1 MSIAAGQVLSE
12 RYRLIRPVGQ
22 GAQASVWV
30 AEHLALSTHVAVKL
44 IDPELAKQEE
54 ARERFRREATAA
66 AQLRSAHVVQIIDHG
81 IEGEQPFIVM
91 ELLEG
96 EDLFERLARRQ
107 RLTLQETSKIVTQ
120 VARALTRAHGAG
132 IVHRDLK
139 PENFFISANEDEEVV
154 KILDFGIAKV
164 KGQGKRAIQRTTV
177 GTLMGTPH
185 YMSPEQV
192 KGLREVD
199 YRADLWALGVIVYQ
213 CVTGQLP
220 FDSEGVGDLL
230 IKISLGEIPVPS
242 RVNPELP
249 PSFDA
254 WFARACDRD
263 PERRFDSARE
273 LAESLAR
280 IADLSTETSSAVSS
294 PRPPPM
300 PTAPRP
306 APTRPPPAPPRPAT
320 GSAIPKAPPLPR
332 LADPA
337 GADAA
342 RPPEPGPAERPAER
356 AAAPLPARPSARP
369 PARPSERPPLP
380 AQRSERPSA
389 RPPPSEGA
397 PLSARLGDRPP
408 LPPRP
413 TGAPP
418 SAAPPLPTGAPR
430 PTGAPL
436 SAAPPLPAGSPRPT
450 GVPPSAKP
458 PLPPR
463 APRGTGVPP
472 SAAPPLPAG
481 APRPTDT
488 PLSTAAPRSAQPV
501 AVPPAAVDVGL
512 ASAPPRANGAELA
525 PGSGSAPSLEIDVE
539 DFEGDLVHDTEE
551 APAPSA
557 LAPEAPA
564 TLTLQGSAA
573 PAAAAPATLA
583 PQDSAALA
591 SAALASAAPAAA
603 APATLTP
610 QGSAALAPAA
620 PATFTPQVPSAP
632 AQPALAAP
640 TPLDAAPAAPDAP
653 ADPSPAAQAPSAA
666 QPPSM
671 RSPEPPAPALAPD
684 APPAHAPME
693 PPRDAAARAPAV
705 DAGIAAA
712 PASLRAGPSRPQV
725 APAVTSP
732 ERALPSSG
740 TPDQWVKSSSVSG
753 MAHEGAHPEFDAG
766 SRRRRLVRWGAF
778 LLIALTGAVVWQ
790 VVRSQLPP
798 RDTPTSASA
807 SAAPAP
813 AQPEP
818 APSPPAPTGAAS
830 AAPAVDPGQPAASA
844 TASAPPKKRRAPPPP
859 KRPRKQQQPK
869 VDDLT
874 LEGSGTPAEPAA
886 DEPTP
891 AETSPEPGSAP
902 QEAPTPQPE
911 Q

>member
-1 MSIAAGQVLSE
+1 MLSE

-107 RLTLQETSKIVTQ
+107 RLTLQETSKIVIQ

-164 KGQGKRAIQRTTV
+164 EGQGKRAIQRTTV

-192 KGLREVD
+192 KGLSEVD

-249 PSFDA
+249 PSFDV

-280 IADLSTETSSAVSS
+280 IADLSADGASTVSS

-300 PTAPRP
+300 PTAAPRP
-306 APTRPPPAPPRPAT
+306 APTRPPPGPPRPAT
-320 GSAIPKAPPLPR
+320 GAAIPKAPPLPR
-332 LADPA
+332 MVDPL
-337 GADAA
+337 GA
-342 RPPEPGPAERPAER
+342 E
-356 AAAPLPARPSARP
+356 PARPN
-369 PARPSERPPLP
+369 ERPLP
-380 AQRSERPSA
+380 PQHSERPSA

-397 PLSARLGDRPP
+397 PLSARLGDRAP
-408 LPPRP
+408 LPPRRSERPAAPPRPGDTVSPQPPVPRP

-418 SAAPPLPTGAPR
+418 SAAPPLP
-430 PTGAPL
+430 
-436 SAAPPLPAGSPRPT
+436 AGSPRGT

-458 PLPPR
+458 PLPAGSPR
-463 APRGTGVPP
+463 GTGVPPSAKPPLPTRSPRGTGVPP

-481 APRPTDT
+481 TPRPTGT
-488 PLSTAAPRSAQPV
+488 PLSTEALRSAQPT
-501 AVPPAAVDVGL
+501 AVPLAAVHDGL
-512 ASAPPRANGAELA
+512 ASAPPLANTGGRVPG
-525 PGSGSAPSLEIDVE
+525 PGSSPSLEIDVE

-564 TLTLQGSAA
+564 MF
-573 PAAAAPATLA
+573 
-583 PQDSAALA
+583 
-591 SAALASAAPAAA
+591 
-603 APATLTP
+603 TP
-610 QGSAALAPAA
+610 QGSAALAPEA
-620 PATFTPQVPSAP
+620 PAMFTPQGSAAP
-632 AQPALAAP
+632 AQPALATPA
-640 TPLDAAPAAPDAP
+640 PLDLAPAAPDAP
-653 ADPSPAAQAPSAA
+653 ADPSPAVQPPSAA

-671 RSPEPPAPALAPD
+671 RSPEPPAPPLAGE
-684 APPAHAPME
+684 APPAHTPVA
-693 PPRDAAARAPAV
+693 PPRDAGAGAAAV

-725 APAVTSP
+725 APAVASP

-753 MAHEGAHPEFDAG
+753 MAHEGALPEFDAG
-766 SRRRRLVRWGAF
+766 SRRRRLVRWGVF

-790 VVRSQLPP
+790 VVRSQLPLL
-798 RDTPTSASA
+798 DTPTAASA

-818 APSPPAPTGAAS
+818 SQAPPPPPTSTAS

-844 TASAPPKKRRAPPPP
+844 TVSAPPKKRRAPPPP

-874 LEGSGTPAEPAA
+874 LEAPGTPAEPAE
-886 DEPTP
+886 EPSPP
-891 AETSPEPGSAP
+891 AETSPEPESP
-902 QEAPTPQPE
+902 PHEAPTPQPE